1 MYAVIKTGGKQYRV
15 QEGDVLKI
23 EKLEAETGE
32 EVVFDR
38 VLALSNEE
46 GFQVGHPYLEDVSV
60 SGKVLEQ
67 GKNKKVVVFKYKP
80 KRRYRKKTGHRQPY
94 TRVKIENIEH

>member
-32 EVVFDR
+32 EVVFDQ

-46 GFQVGHPYLEDVSV
+46 GFEVGRPYLENATV

-67 GKNKKVVVFKYKP
+67 GKNKKVMVFKYKP